1 MDFEFKLVGGRA
13 WEEVRCEGEG
23 AGEAKRD
30 ADLDAVGGCG
40 EEWEEGG

>member
-13 WEEVRCEGEG
+13 WEEARCEGG
-23 AGEAKRD
+23 GEDETARD
-30 ADLDAVGGCG
+30 AGLDAVGGRG